1 MILDTNVL
9 SELTRLQP
17 NDKVM
22 RWFAQQNEQE
32 LFTTSISHAEMLLGV
47 KMLAEGKRQSI
58 LYQAVVE
65 IFEQD
70 FANKVL
76 AFDTVVVPH
85 YVNVVLARQT
95 IGRPI
100 SQCDAQIAAIAECY
114 QATLVTRNTKDFEHC
129 GLTLVNPWL

>member
-1 MILDTNVL
+1 MMILDTNVL

-85 YVNVVLARQT
+85 YVNVVLAR
-95 IGRPI
+95 
-100 SQCDAQIAAIAECY
+100 
-114 QATLVTRNTKDFEHC
+114 
-129 GLTLVNPWL
+129 